1 MSKMN
6 MKKILKGVAIG
17 GAAVLATH
25 FGFKTYKRISSIAK
39 LSKSLPEFLK
49 NVYGEE
55 PRMTIN
61 RSFNTMS
68 IRAGFSEE
76 TLEKH
81 NDIETTIRE
90 YVDDFYPELSKCT
103 LDIDVYELGDE
114 EEEEDDEEVEAEE
127 EDDE

>member
-1 MSKMN
+1 
-6 MKKILKGVAIG
+6 MKKIFKGIAIG
-17 GAAVLATH
+17 GAAVLAAH

-55 PRMTIN
+55 PRLSVN

-90 YVDDFYPELSKCT
+90 YVDDFYPDLSKCT
-103 LDIDVYELGDE
+103 LDIDVYVLGEE
-114 EEEEDDEEVEAEE
+114 EEEEDEAEVE
-127 EDDE
+127 EDDEE